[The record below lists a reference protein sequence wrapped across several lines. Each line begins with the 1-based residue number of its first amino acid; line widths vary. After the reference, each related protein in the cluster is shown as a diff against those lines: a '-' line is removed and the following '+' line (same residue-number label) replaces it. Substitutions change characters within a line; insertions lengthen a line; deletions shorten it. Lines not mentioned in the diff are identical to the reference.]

1 VVLLDMG
8 AFCGAVPPRVNV
20 TAQLPASV
28 QDAVEQ
34 DFELVPDPHGADGV
48 VAMLNHRVDA
58 AYLDAAGPQLR
69 VVANF
74 AVGLDNV
81 DLDAARDRGVTVTNT
96 PDVLTGATAELALA
110 LILALLRRVAEGD
123 RLVRRGDQ
131 WGWEPTFMLG
141 EGLAGKVLGIVG
153 PGRIGLETARLGE
166 ALGMRVVTA
175 GRGQPLDTLLR
186 EADVVSL
193 HAPLTGDTH
202 HLIGAEELAQMRE
215 TAVLV
220 NTARGAL
227 VDEVALVQALRE
239 GTIAGAALDV
249 YETEPHVRNELKA
262 LENVVLTPHIGS
274 ATRKTREAMGM
285 LCVDALR
292 AVLLEGRRPTNAVV

>member
-1 VVLLDMG
+1 V
-8 AFCGAVPPRVNV
+8 AVPPRVHV
-20 TAQLPASV
+20 TAQLPAPV
-28 QDAVEQ
+28 QEVVEQ
-34 DFELVPDPHGADGV
+34 DFELVPGPRGADGV
-48 VAMLNHRVDA
+48 VAMLNHPVDA
-58 AYLDAAGPQLR
+58 AYLDAAGLQLR

-74 AVGLDNV
+74 AVGVDNV
-81 DLDAARDRGVTVTNT
+81 DLDAARERGVTVTNT
-96 PDVLTGATAELALA
+96 PDVLTGATAELAIA

-123 RLVRRGDQ
+123 RLVRRGDP

-153 PGRIGLETARLGE
+153 PGRIGRETARLGE

-175 GRGQPLDTLLR
+175 GRGEALEALLR

-193 HAPLTGDTH
+193 HAPLTDETR
-202 HLIGAEELAQMRE
+202 HLIGTAELAQMRP

-227 VDEVALVQALRE
+227 VDEAALVAALRD
-239 GTIAGAALDV
+239 GAIAGAALDV
-249 YETEPHVRNELKA
+249 YEGEPHVRDELKA
-262 LENVVLTPHIGS
+262 FENVVLTPHIGS
-274 ATRKTREAMGM
+274 ATRETREAMGM

-292 AVLLEGRRPTNAVV
+292 AVLLEHRRPANAVV